1 MSVKKTK
8 SKKKTKAGM
17 KPTKE
22 IMRGV
27 ITKDEIGNDI
37 IKRLYVEPFADGIRS
52 MSCELLHDKYSN
64 WKQQKVAAK

>member
-1 MSVKKTK
+1 MPMKKKTK
-8 SKKKTKAGM
+8 SKKTKAGM

-37 IKRLYVEPFADGIRS
+37 IKRIYVEPFAERIRS

-64 WKQQKVAAK
+64 WKQQKAEAK

>member
-1 MSVKKTK
+1 MPIKKK
-8 SKKKTKAGM
+8 SKAEMKA
-17 KPTKE
+17 PKE

-52 MSCELLHDKYSN
+52 MSCELLHDKYTN
-64 WKQQKVAAK
+64 WKQSKTSAN